1 LLDVQS
7 GDAVLDLCAAPGG
20 KTAILARRCAPGG
33 EVIAADIHAHRLRAM
48 QENLSRVGA
57 ENVFPVVLD
66 GQRPLPF
73 SRQFDRILVDA
84 SCSGTGTL
92 ARNPEIRWRLHGE
105 ELGALATQQ
114 KELLLRALRQL
125 KPGGRLVYSTCSLE
139 PEENE
144 QVVRAALQKAKG
156 FRQVGAAELRRILQ
170 SYLAEGVDAAGLV
183 DKDGVFRAMPQRHQ
197 TDGFF
202 AVALEHEK
210 T

>member
-1 LLDVQS
+1 M
-7 GDAVLDLCAAPGG
+7 P
-20 KTAILARRCAPGG
+20 
-33 EVIAADIHAHRLRAM
+33 
-48 QENLSRVGA
+48 
-57 ENVFPVVLD
+57 
-66 GQRPLPF
+66 
-73 SRQFDRILVDA
+73 
-84 SCSGTGTL
+84 
-92 ARNPEIRWRLHGE
+92 E

-170 SYLAEGVDAAGLV
+170 PYLAEGVDAAGLV
-183 DKDGVFRAMPQRHQ
+183 DKDGVFRAMPQKHQ